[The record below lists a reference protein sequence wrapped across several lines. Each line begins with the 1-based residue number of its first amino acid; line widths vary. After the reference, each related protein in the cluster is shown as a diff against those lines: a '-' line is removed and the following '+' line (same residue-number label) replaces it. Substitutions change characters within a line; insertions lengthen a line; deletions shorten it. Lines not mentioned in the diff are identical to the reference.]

1 VVAVNRLDWQ
11 PGTSVV
17 LITGMG
23 AACVN
28 SARQCMCQTLSLS
41 LTHFRGTCSC
51 CDFCCQCD
59 FSCTSCGSS
68 VCKVTMRVTSN
79 GGS

>member
-1 VVAVNRLDWQ
+1 MVAVNRPDVQ
-11 PGTSVV
+11 PSISVALV
-17 LITGMG
+17 TGMG

-41 LTHFRGTCSC
+41 PTHFRGTCSC
-51 CDFCCQCD
+51 CDFCCQC
-59 FSCTSCGSS
+59 TSCRSS
-68 VCKVTMRVTSN
+68 VCKDTMRVTST